1 MLHPRP
7 EGAEHRGPAGD
18 SVTLPAPADS
28 AVRMPPAKRRILEA
42 ATRLFAGEGIR
53 AVGVDRLIQESS
65 VTKATFYK
73 HFGSKDRL
81 IQDYLRAA
89 STHALTS
96 LDDRIRAAGSPEEGL
111 AALTDEVNAALQSE
125 CFRGSLFVNAA
136 AEFPDPK
143 DPVRQIIAEHHEAIA
158 ARVTELLQQTGHVL
172 AGEAADQIMVA
183 YVGALSWGHVGDPI
197 GAAIAF
203 RRAVERVL
211 GERSIAA

>member
-1 MLHPRP
+1 M
-7 EGAEHRGPAGD
+7 
-18 SVTLPAPADS
+18 TLPSPADS
-28 AVRMPPAKRRILEA
+28 ALRMPPAKRRILEA
-42 ATRLFAGEGIR
+42 ATRLFAAEGIR
-53 AVGVDRLIQESS
+53 AVGVDRLIHESS

-89 STHALTS
+89 SAQALAS
-96 LDDRIRAAGSPEEGL
+96 LDERIRSAASPEDGL
-111 AALTDEVNAALQSE
+111 AALTDDVSAALQSE

-136 AEFPDPK
+136 AEFPDPH

-158 ARVTELLQQTGHVL
+158 GRVTELLRQTGHVL

-211 GERSIAA
+211 DERTVAA

>member
-1 MLHPRP
+1 M
-7 EGAEHRGPAGD
+7 
-18 SVTLPAPADS
+18 TLPAPADS
-28 AVRMPPAKRRILEA
+28 ALRMPPAKRRILDA
-42 ATRLFAGEGIR
+42 ATRLFASEGIR

-89 STHALTS
+89 SAAALAS
-96 LDDRIRAAGSPEEGL
+96 IDARIQAAATPAAGL
-111 AALTDEVNAALQSE
+111 AALTEEVSSAISSE

-136 AEFPDPK
+136 AEFPDPH

-158 ARVTELLQQTGHVL
+158 ARVTELLQQTGHTL
-172 AGEAADQIMVA
+172 AGEASDQIMVA

-197 GAAIAF
+197 GAALAF

-211 GERSIAA
+211 GERSVAA